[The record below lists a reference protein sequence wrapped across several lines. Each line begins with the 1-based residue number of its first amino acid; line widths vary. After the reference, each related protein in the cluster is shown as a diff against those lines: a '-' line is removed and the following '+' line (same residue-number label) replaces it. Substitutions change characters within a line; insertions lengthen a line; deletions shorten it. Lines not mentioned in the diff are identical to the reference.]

1 MQTLAM
7 YNICSIPGFVDVL
20 KNNFD
25 ETLKIN
31 KVNYTTKNNESY
43 SIIRYNKEL
52 ITEDGVPSLGML
64 KSLIFN
70 DDLKAIGFAPPKSLD
85 YNTFQKL
92 YPDKTDFIVGEEFV
106 EGVMINLFWN
116 PKMNFD
122 GGWEISTRN
131 TVGGFIFCN
140 NAQPRKTYADL
151 FREAI
156 ACVNLDIHELNKTHC
171 YSFVMKH
178 PDIYSISRVV
188 KPELYLVEIYEI
200 VQTLKEIILVF
211 QMNVN
216 VMKDK
221 IRCLKMSNVRFP
233 EKYYDWNDYSDLKK
247 FYASAN
253 ASHSCKGV
261 ILRNLITGE
270 RSKIVNP
277 AYNYIRLINRVGE
290 KELYKYLVVR
300 KEGRVKEFLKMYPV
314 EKRKWRIFRE
324 FLHNF
329 TEELHDNYMDCY
341 VKKLTVIE
349 NIPKIFRT
357 HVQQLHEIYIKNFI
371 GKNVSITK
379 CEVINYVNNIASD
392 VLLYCLNKPL
402 REFKGLK
409 I

>member
-1 MQTLAM
+1 MQTLAV
-7 YNICSIPGFVDVL
+7 YNMCNIPGFVDIL
-20 KNNFD
+20 RNNFD

-52 ITEDGVPSLGML
+52 ITDDVVPSLGML
-64 KSLIFN
+64 KSFVFN
-70 DDLKAIGFAPPKSLD
+70 NELKAIGFAPPKSLD
-85 YNTFQKL
+85 YKRFQKL
-92 YPDKTDFIVGEEFV
+92 YPIKTDFIVGEEFV

-131 TVGGFIFCN
+131 TVGGYIFCN
-140 NAQPRKTYADL
+140 NVQPRKTYADL
-151 FREAI
+151 FKDAI
-156 ACVNLDIHELNKTHC
+156 AYANLDIHELNKSYC

-178 PDIYSISRVV
+178 PDIYSISHVA

-216 VMKDK
+216 VAKEK
-221 IRCLKMSNVRFP
+221 IHCLKTSNIRFP
-233 EKYYDWNDYSDLKK
+233 EQYCGWNNYSDLKK
-247 FYASAN
+247 LYASTN
-253 ASHSCKGV
+253 ASHSFKGV

-277 AYNYIRLINRVGE
+277 AHNYIRLIKRVGE

-300 KEGRVKEFLKMYPV
+300 KEGKVKEFLKMYPV
-314 EKRKWRIFRE
+314 EKKKWSIFRD
-324 FLHNF
+324 LVHSF
-329 TEELHDNYMDCY
+329 TEDLYENYTDCY

-357 HVQQLHEIYIKNFI
+357 SVQQLHEIYIHQLMYKKQCISETFVR
-371 GKNVSITK
+371 K
-379 CEVINYVNNIASD
+379 YVNELDPDILFF
-392 VLLYCLNKPL
+392 LLKN
-402 REFKGLK
+402 
-409 I
+409 